1 MNEYFTLMTA
11 ARTEG
16 KKSFKYKGTTYT
28 AGKTK
33 TGLTVYRKS
42 GGGKKKEETAASVG
56 TDMKEHAKHHSKAHI
71 KQMKK
76 DIKGGMSFADAHK
89 AAQNL

>member
-42 GGGKKKEETAASVG
+42 GGGKKKEETTS

>member
-42 GGGKKKEETAASVG
+42 GGGKKKEEVS

>member
-1 MNEYFTLMTA
+1 MNDYFTLMTA

-42 GGGKKKEETAASVG
+42 GGTKKEETMS

-76 DIKGGMSFADAHK
+76 DIKGGMSFADAHEK
-89 AAQNL
+89 AKNL

>member
-42 GGGKKKEETAASVG
+42 GMSKKKEINKSE
-56 TDMKEHAKHHSKAHI
+56 DMKEHAKHHSKAHI

>member
-42 GGGKKKEETAASVG
+42 GGTKKEETTS

>member
-42 GGGKKKEETAASVG
+42 GGTKKEETAASVG

>member
-42 GGGKKKEETAASVG
+42 GGGKKK
-56 TDMKEHAKHHSKAHI
+56 
-71 KQMKK
+71 KK
-76 DIKGGMSFADAHK
+76 
-89 AAQNL
+89 